1 MEFWHS
7 ELVESSWSTLQQL
20 KNRYEFILV
29 GGWAVYLYTKALK
42 SKDIDI
48 IVDYSVLE
56 ALGREFPLRKNMR
69 LRKYELALGDVE
81 IDIYVPFFSRLGIP
95 VEEVAAH
102 VTTLEGFRVPKPE
115 ILLILKQAAELER
128 VGSVKGFKD
137 RLDVLALLI
146 HVDIDWDNYKALVKK
161 YSLDSYRDR
170 LVEIVEAA
178 GREFEELGIRNPRRI
193 KQIKRRILAEF
204 SSRLNG

>member
-1 MEFWHS
+1 
-7 ELVESSWSTLQQL
+7 
-20 KNRYEFILV
+20 
-29 GGWAVYLYTKALK
+29 
-42 SKDIDI
+42 
-48 IVDYSVLE
+48 
-56 ALGREFPLRKNMR
+56 MR

-102 VTTLEGFRVPKPE
+102 VITLEGFRVPKPE

-146 HVDIDWDNYKALVKK
+146 HVDIDWDNYQGL
-161 YSLDSYRDR
+161 S
-170 LVEIVEAA
+170 
-178 GREFEELGIRNPRRI
+178 
-193 KQIKRRILAEF
+193 
-204 SSRLNG
+204 